1 MCGGPTAA
9 QTQLQDEQAAFYRQA
24 IQESSQT
31 YGEDQQLLAQV
42 QAIYDPILAK
52 GPNQEGFSAEE
63 LANLNAQAVEGTAT
77 NYSSAAKAVNEK
89 MAAEG
94 GGDIAIPSGGQLQL
108 QQEVANSAAS
118 QESSQENQILEADYQ
133 QGYNEF
139 TQAGQMI
146 MAASGQLNPTAYS
159 GAATNAGSA
168 ASTTA
173 NEIAQ
178 EQNSWI
184 NAAIGAA
191 GSIGSAVVEQNPGGI
206 FGA

>member
-133 QGYNEF
+133 QGYIYNG
-139 TQAGQMI
+139 TQLRNMF
-146 MAASGQLNPTAYS
+146 
-159 GAATNAGSA
+159 
-168 ASTTA
+168 
-173 NEIAQ
+173 EI
-178 EQNSWI
+178 I
-184 NAAIGAA
+184 
-191 GSIGSAVVEQNPGGI
+191 
-206 FGA
+206 